1 MLDEGDLLDEDN
13 DGIFDSFYNRKTGD
27 KTKVVRYNNTTY
39 IIDFEGDNKWDVV
52 YNIETQKTVEFYE
65 YIEPKLT
72 PGFELIYL
80 LMLLAIFMIILR
92 KKRKK

>member
-1 MLDEGDLLDEDN
+1 MF
-13 DGIFDSFYNRKTGD
+13 GIFRK
-27 KTKVVRYNNTTY
+27 KYSVS
-39 IIDFEGDNKWDVV
+39 IMDNKWDVI
-52 YNIETQKTVEFYE
+52 YNTETQKTVEFYE

-80 LMLLAIFMIILR
+80 LALLAIFMIILR